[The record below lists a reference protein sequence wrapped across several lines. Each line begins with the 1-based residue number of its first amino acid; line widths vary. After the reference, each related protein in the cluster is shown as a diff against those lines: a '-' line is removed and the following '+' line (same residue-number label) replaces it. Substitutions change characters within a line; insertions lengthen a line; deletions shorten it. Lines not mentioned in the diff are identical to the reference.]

1 MIMFLAVPVADKPL
15 PERLGLFLCL
25 VAVIV
30 IGAALVG
37 RR

>member
-1 MIMFLAVPVADKPL
+1 MFLASPVAERPL

-25 VAVIV
+25 VVVIV
-30 IGAALVG
+30 TGTILAG